1 MGVFVEFI
9 ISPSQFYIH
18 ICSRE
23 ASDKL
28 QDMMIE
34 MRCEHAMLIQYYY
47 PLCVYVLREQGTQ
60 LLVMVTTGLIL
71 DMEMLVPY

>member
-18 ICSRE
+18 ICSGE
-23 ASDKL
+23 TSDKL

-47 PLCVYVLREQGTQ
+47 PLCECVFVLREQGTQ
-60 LLVMVTTGLIL
+60 LLVMVTAGLIT
-71 DMEMLVPY
+71 